1 MWSVLLPSHVVCRWG
16 TNSLWLQKVVQGEKW
31 WEYHWTI
38 LYLHCPKHIQVCRV
52 WKLEDQWLLWYTM
65 NTEVFLEGWLR
76 RSIYIGKLSLKI
88 QQAGLMMCVCTCS
101 NAKVLTKLVHQCYVY
116 STSLPDSLTTVRNTG
131 IRKSGN
137 KGILCIGICFQ
148 TMPGVLGIYY
158 LLGINT
164 EHGVHVPCNND
175 LRAIQHNSS
184 VWSSLL
190 HIQSNLLP

>member
-1 MWSVLLPSHVVCRWG
+1 
-16 TNSLWLQKVVQGEKW
+16 
-31 WEYHWTI
+31 
-38 LYLHCPKHIQVCRV
+38 
-52 WKLEDQWLLWYTM
+52 
-65 NTEVFLEGWLR
+65 
-76 RSIYIGKLSLKI
+76 
-88 QQAGLMMCVCTCS
+88 MMCVCTCS

-137 KGILCIGICFQ
+137 KGILCMGICFQ

-190 HIQSNLLP
+190 HIQSNLLPQSLFYLLQNITHLNAIHITPNGVLTAHTVWLPGVVSAPPMQYIQTLCRGCGFKISNHYSCCHGNTNFI